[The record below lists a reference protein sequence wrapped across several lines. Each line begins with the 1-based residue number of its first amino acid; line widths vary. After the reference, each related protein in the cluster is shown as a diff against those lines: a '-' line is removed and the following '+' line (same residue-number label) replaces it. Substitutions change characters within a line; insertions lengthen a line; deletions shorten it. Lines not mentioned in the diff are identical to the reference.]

1 MNRNRSLFAISALL
15 AAVILGVS
23 GCGGG
28 SNAPIISVAISPM
41 MPQTVPVNGI
51 VNFTAQVNGTA
62 NQAVNWQVNGVTGG
76 NASTTGSI
84 STSGMFTAPAAVP
97 AANNG
102 QVTVTAVSQQDN
114 KTTSNAVTVTII
126 SGSGFVIT
134 PTNQQVLA
142 GQPSP
147 QPFSVMLN
155 GAPDANAA
163 WTVTAAT
170 GANAGSI
177 TPSGSTATYTAP
189 RFPPPGATVT
199 ITAKDGANSAT
210 AMATIGYSVASLN
223 GTYSFAYTGDDGS
236 GFLVVA
242 GQIGFDGQ
250 GNTTGGVEDEN
261 SLGAGASPRIQ
272 LGGQASAYTVTPD
285 GRGQVS
291 LSSGETL
298 DFALSNQDSAGRGHG
313 LIIRFNGPNDP
324 NGAATGS
331 GTIDQQDTTAALN
344 GTYAFNV
351 SGLDP
356 FLAPLG
362 IAGKFPTGTLSILSP
377 TIQDLNDGGTV
388 TKADGT
394 LTGFFSPDG
403 TIAGRGTITF
413 QSSAYSVG
421 NTPIT
426 PNGRILFAYYVV
438 DSAHVNLVGIDAQT
452 NPAVFTFPFLAGT
465 MVSAPAS
472 GNNAFT
478 NSILTSGN
486 WAFTAGGS
494 SSSGAFASGGVFTSN
509 GSGSLSGGVYDINNN
524 GSTRLGLSVMSS
536 STYAVDATTGRIDL
550 TFNNSG
556 GTTQF
561 ALYTTSL
568 NPPTALVLQIAG
580 NPVASGV
587 AFLQTSNGAGGP
599 AAAVGS
605 FAINITGVGQ
615 VGNIGTA
622 EQDAVGQINLTSTSA
637 TGTLDVN
644 NFGATGNTNLLPA
657 NVILSSSTVSASNNL
672 GRGTA
677 VLNVKFPTGTTAY
690 NLIYYIVN
698 SNTVLLVD
706 TDRTRIALGTILR
719 QF

>member
-28 SNAPIISVAISPM
+28 SNAPIISVSISPM
-41 MPQTVPVNGI
+41 SPQTVPVNGV
-51 VNFTAQVNGTA
+51 VNFSVQVNGTA

-76 NASTTGSI
+76 NATTTGSI
-84 STSGMFTAPAAVP
+84 NTNGTFTAPPTVP

-142 GQPSP
+142 GQS
-147 QPFSVMLN
+147 QQFSVMLN

-163 WTVTAAT
+163 WTVTAAN

-177 TPSGSTATYTAP
+177 TPSGSTTTYTAP

-272 LGGQASAYTVTPD
+272 LGGQANAYTVTPD

-291 LSSGETL
+291 LTSGETL
-298 DFALSNQDSAGRGHG
+298 VFALSNQDSAGRGHG
-313 LIIRFNGPNDP
+313 LVIRFDS
-324 NGAATGS
+324 ATGS
-331 GTIDQQDTTAALN
+331 GTIDQQDTTATLN

-362 IAGKFPTGTLSILSP
+362 IAGKFLTGTLSILSP

-413 QSSAYSVG
+413 QSTTYSVG

-494 SSSGAFASGGVFTSN
+494 SSRGAFASGGVFTSN

-524 GSTRLGLSVMSS
+524 GSTNLNLTVMAS

-568 NPPTALVLQIAG
+568 NPPTALLLQIAG

-587 AFLQTSNGAGGP
+587 AYSQTSNGAGGP

-622 EQDAVGQINLTSTSA
+622 EQDAVGQINLTSSSA

-657 NVILSSSTVSASNNL
+657 NAILSSSTVSASNNL

-706 TDRTRIALGTILR
+706 RDNNRIALGTILR